1 MFVSGPTGEAPDPTG
16 EAVENAAKA
25 GAGAAA
31 ARATKLELE
40 RHLVMPLKSSTF
52 RVFSYLAEG
61 LEFAG
66 EVTPIGFAARDVFPA
81 EYKSAKANVTGQ
93 CQNNWASQIPSW

>member
-1 MFVSGPTGEAPDPTG
+1 VFVSGLTGEATHPTGEALD
-16 EAVENAAKA
+16 NAGKA
-25 GAGAAA
+25 WAGAAA
-31 ARATKLELE
+31 AMATRLEPE

-66 EVTPIGFAARDVFPA
+66 EVTPILFAARDVFPA